1 MTTYNITTASNF
13 AAACKVFAEVES
25 KAQGWAERL
34 AALGITG
41 VDVQPYV
48 TAYVSK
54 VTGVKAHPSQRGDSL
69 VFKKDSPEYNRVK
82 YICRV
87 IRGPIDMGR
96 HTKSEHTDPVAKLL
110 ASYNKLDASQKR
122 AFKKAI
128 A

>member
-1 MTTYNITTASNF
+1 MTTFNITSASNF
-13 AAACKVFAEVES
+13 AGACKVFADIES
-25 KAQGWAERL
+25 KAQDWAERL

-48 TAYVSK
+48 TAYISQ
-54 VTGVKAHPSQRGDSL
+54 VTGVKAHPSQRGDVL

-96 HTKSEHTDPVAKLL
+96 HTKSEQTDPVAKLL
-110 ASYNKLDASQKR
+110 AAYNKLTAGEKR
-122 AFKKAI
+122 SFKAKI